1 MNVKLS
7 VLEEPGQTEIQ
18 VTVRCPSAAEPE
30 VLRILAAL
38 RPLAERRLTGVR
50 EGQTF
55 PLSPKS
61 VLYAESVDHR
71 TFLYCQDLVYETPL
85 RLYELEERF
94 SGEGFIRAAKAVVIN
109 LDRLRSLRPD
119 FGGRLILTMDNG
131 EKLFASRQYA
141 GEIKKRLGI

>member
-1 MNVKLS
+1 MNVKITLQ
-7 VLEEPGQTEIQ
+7 EEPEHPGIEVIL
-18 VTVRCPSAAEPE
+18 RCPSAAEPE
-30 VLRILAAL
+30 VLRILSAL
-38 RPLAERRLTGVR
+38 RPLEERRLTGIR

-55 PLSPKS
+55 PL
-61 VLYAESVDHR
+61 DHR
-71 TFLYCQDLVYETPL
+71 TFLYGQDQVYESPL

-94 SGEGFIRAAKAVVIN
+94 AGEGFVRASKAVVIN

-141 GEIKKRLGI
+141 GYVKKRLGI